1 MVINQ
6 QGQSRLRLYSVLLS
20 VVILCVNLGIVL
32 LVQDERLKVILFQL
46 PYPLWNLLAALALFY
61 AAKRSARASR
71 RLALA
76 WGLLAGGRLLLFIG
90 EITVLTLTIQ
100 LGAVP
105 FPSLADAFFLVFYP
119 LFLLGILLLP
129 AQRLKALAW
138 VKMGLD
144 MSVVLLSSV
153 LVLWIYW
160 IGPLVADI
168 SDERITVQLL
178 SLAYPVG
185 NLILLWAL
193 LMLLYRPSA
202 GEKRGP
208 LRLLAC
214 GITMQIVIACLYG
227 RHSMLSTTVSSDWV
241 IFSWLL
247 ANLIFGIAGIWQAT
261 SVEPTRGVVPMASAA
276 AAQTKLNTW
285 VTYLPYGCVII
296 AFVIFR
302 QTHNQGAPAG
312 AEWLT
317 WSVGLIIGLV
327 LVRQLL
333 TLQENSRL
341 FTQLQQKGFA
351 LSQTNQELR
360 ETQAMLIHAEK
371 MNALGQMVAG
381 VAHELNNPVA
391 FVNSNIHGLKQMV
404 TSMMT
409 AYTDLEQLALATGT
423 LETKTAI
430 ATLRGQA
437 DIDFLREDLD
447 DLVDTSLGGLTRVRK
462 IIDGLRNFSRLD
474 EAEYKLADL
483 REGIESSLLI
493 AHTALKNRITV
504 ELDLPD
510 LPPLHCRPAELN
522 QVFLNLILNAAHAI
536 EDKGTITIT
545 GRDAGSELILTF
557 RDTGCGMS
565 AATMPQIF
573 NPFFTTKP
581 VGVGTGLGLSIAYK
595 IITAGHGGTIAVASE
610 PGHGT
615 TFTLR
620 LPKEHDL

>member
-20 VVILCVNLGIVL
+20 VVILFVNLGIVL
-32 LVQDERLKVILFQL
+32 FVQDERLKVIIFQL
-46 PYPLWNLLAALALFY
+46 PSPLWNLLAALALFY
-61 AAKRSARASR
+61 AGKRSARYSR
-71 RLALA
+71 HLALA
-76 WGLLAGGRLLLFIG
+76 WGLLAAGRLILFIG

-105 FPSLADAFFLVFYP
+105 FPSLADAFFLVPYP

-129 AQRLKALAW
+129 SQRLKSLAW

-168 SDERITVQLL
+168 SDERITVQIL

-185 NLILLWAL
+185 NLVLLWAL

-227 RHSMLSTTVSSDWV
+227 YQSIQSTVISEWLSLG
-241 IFSWLL
+241 WLL
-247 ANLIFGIAGIWQAT
+247 ANLIFGVAGIWQAT
-261 SVEPTRGVVPMASAA
+261 SVEPTRGIAPMASAEA
-276 AAQTKLNTW
+276 APTKLNTW
-285 VTYLPYGCVII
+285 VTYLPYGCVVI

-302 QTHNQGAPAG
+302 QTHNQGTLAG
-312 AEWLT
+312 ANWLT
-317 WSVGLIIGLV
+317 WSIGLIIGLV
-327 LVRQLL
+327 LVRQML
-333 TLQENSRL
+333 TLQENSQL

-381 VAHELNNPVA
+381 VAHEINNPVA
-391 FVNSNIHGLKQMV
+391 FINSNIHGLKQMV

-462 IIDGLRNFSRLD
+462 IVDGLRNFSRLD
-474 EAEYKLADL
+474 EAKYKLADL

-522 QVFLNLILNAAHAI
+522 QVFLNLILNAAYAI
-536 EDKGTITIT
+536 EDKGMIIIT

-557 RDTGCGMS
+557 RDTGCGMA

-595 IITAGHGGTIAVASE
+595 IITAGHGGTIDVASE
-610 PGHGT
+610 PGDGT
-615 TFTLR
+615 TFTIR